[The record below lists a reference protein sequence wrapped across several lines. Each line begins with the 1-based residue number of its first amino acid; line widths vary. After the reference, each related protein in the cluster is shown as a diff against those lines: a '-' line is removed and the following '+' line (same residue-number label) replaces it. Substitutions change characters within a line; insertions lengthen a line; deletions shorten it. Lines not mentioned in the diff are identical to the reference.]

1 VGAKKRGFKQEPSL
15 KDRSWWKRLW
25 EWTEFGKKTGWQ
37 WLELLSALAIP
48 VVLAVA
54 GYWFTMQQD
63 ARQQAI
69 EDQRAQQ
76 AQKIENQRA
85 EAERTIQQQNA
96 QDEALQSYLDQ
107 MSNLLLEKDLR
118 ASEEDSEVRTLAR
131 ARTLTVLERLDPS
144 RKTAVMR
151 FLVEAELVQRV
162 LERDPTI
169 SLSGADLSG
178 ADLSKAN
185 LSKADLSLIVGGNL
199 KADLRFADLSGAVG
213 VTKKELKQQAKSL
226 RGTTMPDGTIL
237 YATSE
242 FDPALSFT
250 LGHGWQDTAGPIVP
264 DLSMLIAEGET
275 TDQLFIESPEGGQ
288 LIFTNPRHVYAP
300 TNLSQPK
307 ELRAPESA
315 EEWVSWLR
323 NHPNLDTSK
332 LPPVNV
338 GGASG
343 KRIDVTASSMPKNYP
358 RKVCGP
364 TPCVP
369 LYPTSGGPIVVAP
382 SGTGKE
388 QYVIVDVGGETV
400 IINVTASAD
409 KFDAFSP
416 KAQKVLDTAEWKG
429 G

>member
-178 ADLSKAN
+178 ADLSRAN
-185 LSKADLSLIVGGNL
+185 LEE
-199 KADLRFADLSGAVG
+199 ADLSGADLSRANLEEANLTGADLSEPYLGAANLSEPHLGAANLSDANLRGAHLLGADLTNADLSEPNLSYAFLREATLGNADLSYGYLREADLRDAFLLEADLRGADLSRADLSEANLNGAQG
-213 VTKKELKQQAKSL
+213 VTEEQLEEQAKTL
-226 RGTTMPDGTIL
+226 EGATMPNGQKRPEQTYEDWLKSRREDG
-237 YATSE
+237 
-242 FDPALSFT
+242 DNN
-250 LGHGWQDTAGPIVP
+250 G
-264 DLSMLIAEGET
+264 
-275 TDQLFIESPEGGQ
+275 
-288 LIFTNPRHVYAP
+288 
-300 TNLSQPK
+300 
-307 ELRAPESA
+307 
-315 EEWVSWLR
+315 
-323 NHPNLDTSK
+323 
-332 LPPVNV
+332 
-338 GGASG
+338 
-343 KRIDVTASSMPKNYP
+343 SS
-358 RKVCGP
+358 
-364 TPCVP
+364 
-369 LYPTSGGPIVVAP
+369 
-382 SGTGKE
+382 
-388 QYVIVDVGGETV
+388 
-400 IINVTASAD
+400 
-409 KFDAFSP
+409 
-416 KAQKVLDTAEWKG
+416 
-429 G
+429 